1 LIHFP
6 LQLTIA
12 IAAMAGGFALPVG
25 QPWFLLAYL
34 GATLVL
40 GVGAAAA
47 GFGLAGLF

>member
-1 LIHFP
+1 VVRLFEER
-6 LQLTIA
+6 LLGRA
-12 IAAMAGGFALPVG
+12 
-25 QPWFLLAYL
+25 LAYL